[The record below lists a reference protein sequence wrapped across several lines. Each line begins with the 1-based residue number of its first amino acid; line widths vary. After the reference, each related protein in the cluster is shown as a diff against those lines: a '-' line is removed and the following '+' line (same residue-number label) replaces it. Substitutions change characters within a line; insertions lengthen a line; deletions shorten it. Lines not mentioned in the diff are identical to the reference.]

1 MNHIEEYKTY
11 VNNLLQ
17 EENLHQHDNLVL
29 AIERSNAE
37 LGRRHYQVL
46 AESKTEYQALKNG
59 ISNPLQLLVA
69 TNALIDD
76 NNQTLKTLEE
86 VYDNSLKRLSDKHRQ
101 EHGPECKVILRHR
114 QGNVTDIQEM

>member
-46 AESKTEYQALKNG
+46 AESKTEFQTLKNTLG
-59 ISNPLQLLVA
+59 IRNPRLLLVA
-69 TNALIDD
+69 TNTLIDD
-76 NNQTLKTLEE
+76 NNLCLF
-86 VYDNSLKRLSDKHRQ
+86 Y
-101 EHGPECKVILRHR
+101 GF
-114 QGNVTDIQEM
+114 